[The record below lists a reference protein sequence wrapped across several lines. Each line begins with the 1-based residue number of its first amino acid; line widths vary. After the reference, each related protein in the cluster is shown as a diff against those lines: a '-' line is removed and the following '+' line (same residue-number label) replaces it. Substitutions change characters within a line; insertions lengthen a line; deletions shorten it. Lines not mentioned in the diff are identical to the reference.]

1 MLISIKTLKSKA
13 AETNGAGHCHVN
25 MRMYGCQYDLLYF
38 LVKIHV

>member
-13 AETNGAGHCHVN
+13 AETNGAGHCHVK
-25 MRMYGCQYDLLYF
+25 YGCQYDLLYS